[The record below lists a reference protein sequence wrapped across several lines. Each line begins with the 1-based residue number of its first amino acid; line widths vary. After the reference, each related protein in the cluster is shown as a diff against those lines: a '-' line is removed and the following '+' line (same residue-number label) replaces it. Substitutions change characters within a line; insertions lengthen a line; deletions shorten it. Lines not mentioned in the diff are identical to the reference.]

1 MYCLSCWLF
10 LSFRIN
16 RLCYQHHVYQ
26 PYQLFCVVEA
36 LGLPCG
42 SLLHQCNELLGIWG
56 VSYRH
61 IQQSDRTAECLAVP
75 LVCGGD
81 VLRRHGPGYTE
92 RELQRGLLLQRGI
105 GGAGRERVRQSIVS
119 VRQSELRSPGW
130 AAAVKH
136 VRVAVSCGLL
146 LPGRVC
152 DADGVPCW
160 AVLRECGSGQAER
173 GMLCGVLL
181 RRGEQH
187 EPDGGGM
194 SCGALLSCGDGGA
207 CEMSTGDVS

>member
-1 MYCLSCWLF
+1 MSCRAF
-10 LSFRIN
+10 LR
-16 RLCYQHHVYQ
+16 RGTE
-26 PYQLFCVVEA
+26 QLDGGA
-36 LGLPCG
+36 M
-42 SLLHQCNELLGIWG
+42 
-56 VSYRH
+56 SYRGF
-61 IQQSDRTAECLAVP
+61 QQSDRTAECLAVP

-81 VLRRHGPGYTE
+81 VLRRPGSGYTE
-92 RELQRGLLLQRGI
+92 RELHRGLLLQRGI

-130 AAAVKH
+130 AAAVKE
-136 VRVAVSCGLL
+136 VRGAVSCGLL